1 MHTNKDVL
9 AKGIKYLG
17 YTVLLMFLA
26 PTVLYQAF
34 KNIENTLFI
43 PVLIVG
49 GLLAIGA
56 IVLAFKGVNTIM
68 KSMFGDKKK

>member
-26 PTVLYQAF
+26 PIVLYQAF
-34 KNIENTLFI
+34 KNQENTLFI

>member
-26 PTVLYQAF
+26 PIILYQAF
-34 KNIENTLFI
+34 KNQENTLFI

-56 IVLAFKGVNTIM
+56 IALAFKGVNTIM

>member
-34 KNIENTLFI
+34 KNQENTLFI

>member
-26 PTVLYQAF
+26 PIILYQAF
-34 KNIENTLFI
+34 KNQENTLFI

-56 IVLAFKGVNTIM
+56 ILLAFKGVNTIM

>member
-26 PTVLYQAF
+26 PIILYQAF
-34 KNIENTLFI
+34 KNQENTLFI